1 MVGLN
6 GPRPLGPRLKLADS
20 HLQVVGCPVLRVS
33 VCRDRPK
40 HLDEPIAL
48 EMHPPAFRFDG
59 NRADRH
65 VAAPIGVDL
74 SVGLEARQP
83 RPIVGANPLEVVEG
97 SIPAIEH
104 HALGLKAARL
114 GTGQHRPEVLV
125 LVVAPDRLVIDAEV
139 AGNASEA
146 VRPDHTYE
154 IDAQDH
160 PVMFAAPMARH
171 QFDPLG
177 IGLVQGGIV
186 QSQHAALKGDQSLR
200 LSPQRLG
207 IGRLSCEQAR
217 EGVMGW
223 RRAPFRMTAGGLST
237 TEGAL
242 SGDQEVDVVV
252 VCTLGWVHRTGSR
265 RRGSSFYL
273 ILNYP
278 TA

>member
-1 MVGLN
+1 MQWSLQIQPDSLSDDVPFGFIPTDTGLESMHLQPHEGANRQRDMVHLRPCRPNLRLLDAATLLEASVVGLN

-171 QFDPLG
+171 QFDPAW
-177 IGLVQGGIV
+177 
-186 QSQHAALKGDQSLR
+186 HRACPR
-200 LSPQRLG
+200 WNRPEPTR
-207 IGRLSCEQAR
+207 RP
-217 EGVMGW
+217 EG
-223 RRAPFRMTAGGLST
+223 
-237 TEGAL
+237 
-242 SGDQEVDVVV
+242 
-252 VCTLGWVHRTGSR
+252 
-265 RRGSSFYL
+265 
-273 ILNYP
+273 
-278 TA
+278 